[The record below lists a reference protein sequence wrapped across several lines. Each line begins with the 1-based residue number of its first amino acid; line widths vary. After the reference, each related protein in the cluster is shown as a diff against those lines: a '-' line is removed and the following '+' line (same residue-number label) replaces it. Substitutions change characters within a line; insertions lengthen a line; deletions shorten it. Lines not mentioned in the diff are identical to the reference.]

1 MGPVGAGGPGRR
13 WPLAAWTPALCRP
26 AVAPGGH
33 EPGQV
38 SAASGP
44 RRKQERLPG
53 WSAPCSDPRA
63 SARGRPGQPGAG
75 QLGTR
80 RRSPSHSLPTRSMR
94 RAAWGRGSHSLAH
107 CRGCR
112 HRAGPRRQTGRARR
126 TPGSLTTRGCPSP
139 GVGAQTHRATALR
152 PAAPGQAGVA
162 PAPPRDGRHSA
173 GVTNVTPP
181 CAVSGRRLLMAQTPA
196 FTGPLPPSVRS
207 PLG

>member
-1 MGPVGAGGPGRR
+1 M
-13 WPLAAWTPALCRP
+13 
-26 AVAPGGH
+26 APGGH

-63 SARGRPGQPGAG
+63 SARGRHRTAG
-75 QLGTR
+75 CWAARDTPTLPKPQ
-80 RRSPSHSLPTRSMR
+80 SPHPQHETG
-94 RAAWGRGSHSLAH
+94 AWGRGSHSLAH

>member
-1 MGPVGAGGPGRR
+1 MLAAPAGDGLWLPGRQPCVGPQ
-13 WPLAAWTPALCRP
+13 WPPVAMNRARSPLPRVQDGSKNACPAGARH
-26 AVAPGGH
+26 A
-33 EPGQV
+33 QT
-38 SAASGP
+38 
-44 RRKQERLPG
+44 
-53 WSAPCSDPRA
+53 
-63 SARGRPGQPGAG
+63 RGRAREDGTGQPGAG

-112 HRAGPRRQTGRARR
+112 HRAGPRRQTGRAWGHGAPDAREPDHAR
-126 TPGSLTTRGCPSP
+126 LSLAWSRSPNPQSHGSAPCRARPGRC
-139 GVGAQTHRATALR
+139 R
-152 PAAPGQAGVA
+152 P
-162 PAPPRDGRHSA
+162 RSTWGRHSA

>member
-1 MGPVGAGGPGRR
+1 MLAAPAGDGLWLPGRQPCVGPQ
-13 WPLAAWTPALCRP
+13 WPPVAMNRARSPLPRVQDGSKNACPAGARH
-26 AVAPGGH
+26 A
-33 EPGQV
+33 QT
-38 SAASGP
+38 
-44 RRKQERLPG
+44 
-53 WSAPCSDPRA
+53 
-63 SARGRPGQPGAG
+63 RGRAREDGTGQPGAG

-80 RRSPSHSLPTRSMR
+80 RRSPSRSLPTRSMR

-162 PAPPRDGRHSA
+162 PAPPRDGTRRVSRMSPRRVLCQG
-173 GVTNVTPP
+173 GV
-181 CAVSGRRLLMAQTPA
+181 C
-196 FTGPLPPSVRS
+196 
-207 PLG
+207 

>member
-1 MGPVGAGGPGRR
+1 MLAAPAGDGLWLPGRQPCVSPQ
-13 WPLAAWTPALCRP
+13 WPPVAMNRARSPLPRVQDGSKNACPAGARH
-26 AVAPGGH
+26 A
-33 EPGQV
+33 QT
-38 SAASGP
+38 
-44 RRKQERLPG
+44 
-53 WSAPCSDPRA
+53 
-63 SARGRPGQPGAG
+63 RGRAREDGTGQPGAG

-80 RRSPSHSLPTRSMR
+80 RRSPSRSLPTRSMR

>member
-63 SARGRPGQPGAG
+63 SARGRHRTAGCWAARDTPTLPKPQSPHPQHETGGLGTGVAQPRSLPWVPPPCGTTAADGAG
-75 QLGTR
+75 APDAREPDHARLSLAWS
-80 RRSPSHSLPTRSMR
+80 RSPNPQSH
-94 RAAWGRGSHSLAH
+94 GSAP
-107 CRGCR
+107 C
-112 HRAGPRRQTGRARR
+112 RAR
-126 TPGSLTTRGCPSP
+126 PGRC
-139 GVGAQTHRATALR
+139 R
-152 PAAPGQAGVA
+152 P
-162 PAPPRDGRHSA
+162 
-173 GVTNVTPP
+173 
-181 CAVSGRRLLMAQTPA
+181 
-196 FTGPLPPSVRS
+196 RS
-207 PLG
+207 T